1 MKILRKF
8 ISVLCVATMTTSCA
22 VVSASANGP
31 EEYKQ
36 TRAKIARNIA
46 RLEELK
52 KLAQEVSPQE
62 SSGEI
67 TEIKKQNKIQNK
79 IIKNEK
85 LRNIRKNNPI
95 QNLVDVK
102 NDENH
107 QQKQSKIEEKIIKN
121 QNLPN
126 IWKKNRPKIQNKIIN
141 IEKLR
146 NMNKNDQIKEKKGII
161 KYVIDLKNKQ
171 RHRIIEKKIVMP
183 NKNSNDN
190 YEKLCIFEV
199 NINCR
204 TRKHSEIRPAANNS
218 TDNMKRKIKILSH
231 EVENVENRRVQQE
244 SQNRLIYK
252 KKKLN
257 APFHD
262 FGSVEDRQD
271 QQEPQNRLIY
281 KKKKLNAPFHD
292 FGSVEDRQDKSII
305 EKKIVMPKK
314 NSNNNNEK
322 QLLQATFNNKC
333 NKFIQKF
340 NLFNQWKNAVTSMP
354 VSQKG
359 KIGISFETPEDLKFN
374 QPRGIFFNNS
384 QSKDLVQVKIPKKDP
399 TQMINRQVVQHF
411 SEIQN
416 NLNSKNVE
424 KFGKLVD
431 KAIDKMSWFVQNF
444 NKGLSTVDEAEELE
458 ESQSFDSK
466 STDETVK

>member
-271 QQEPQNRLIY
+271 
-281 KKKKLNAPFHD
+281 
-292 FGSVEDRQDKSII
+292 KSII